1 MHITKN
7 LQDLK
12 QRISAACN
20 EAGRNENEVSILAV
34 SKRHSADAIREAASA
49 GLYCMGENYLQEALE
64 KVPLFGPEIEWHFIG
79 RIQSNKT
86 KTIAENFQ
94 WVQTISTA
102 RVAERLSRQR
112 PADMGDLNVCIQVDA
127 DNSGIH
133 NGVRPEEAES
143 LCEIIAG
150 LPRLQLRGLMTI
162 PLPTAGREQQRYPF
176 RQLRALYAQLITRG
190 YALDTLSMG
199 MTDDLE
205 AAVIEG
211 STMVRIG
218 TALFGPRPL

>member
-1 MHITKN
+1 MRITKN

-20 EAGRNENEVSILAV
+20 EAGRNENEVAMLAV

-49 GLYCMGENYLQEALE
+49 GLYSMGENYLQEALE

-79 RIQSNKT
+79 HVQSNKT
-86 KTIAENFQ
+86 RTIAENFQ

-102 RVAERLSRQR
+102 RIAERLSRQR
-112 PADMGDLNVCIQVDA
+112 PADMGDLNVCIQVDT
-127 DNSGIH
+127 DNSGMH
-133 NGVRPEEAES
+133 GCVRPEEAES

-162 PLPTAGREQQRYPF
+162 PLPTASQEQQRHPF
-176 RQLRALYAQLITRG
+176 RQLRELYDQLVTRG
-190 YALDTLSMG
+190 YTLDTLSMG
-199 MTDDLE
+199 MPDDLA
-205 AAVIEG
+205 AAVIDG